1 MRTRRPP
8 RPRAA
13 PHDSPYES
21 GVYPPIHPRRHSR
34 HAAKEGGTVQFQRG
48 AATCAAVLVLS
59 GGLVACG
66 GTEATDPTTKAT
78 PTDRSTT
85 SPSSM
90 TSSSEGEVAEPP
102 EGARAQTNEGATAF
116 TEWYLDQVGESL
128 KTADSATV
136 RAYSSGCAFC
146 DEIADTVDQFAE
158 DGIAADKNPYSL
170 TVDSATS
177 RTDAGYR
184 VEVSLH
190 ISEYRKV
197 ASDGSK
203 GPTVN
208 PSSITMVTDARW
220 DGEGWQI
227 HEVVRTE

>member
-1 MRTRRPP
+1 MAFGICALTACADGESRPAESSTDSTKN
-8 RPRAA
+8 RSAA
-13 PHDSPYES
+13 P
-21 GVYPPIHPRRHSR
+21 
-34 HAAKEGGTVQFQRG
+34 
-48 AATCAAVLVLS
+48 
-59 GGLVACG
+59 
-66 GTEATDPTTKAT
+66 
-78 PTDRSTT
+78 
-85 SPSSM
+85 PSSYASSSS
-90 TSSSEGEVAEPP
+90 TSSLGSNEKQIADLP
-102 EGARAQTNEGATAF
+102 EEAKAQTKEGATAF

-220 DGEGWQI
+220 DGEGWQV